1 MRSSVGHVGRIA
13 ARIFPG
19 HVMPPFARILSAAS
33 PSMQTPLLPGTRKF
47 ASMLKFGDGMLNLR
61 TTHITMRGMSSVP
74 SPSGSGAVGSAGRIF
89 DVTGANFPQVVE
101 SRYRNKRRKSAR
113 EIKSERKN
121 ERERDRERERDSF
134 HRFCSCLLLYLLF
147 QTAPHP
153 LSSYATC
160 QRREVSR
167 ITLGSNSRPR

>member
-1 MRSSVGHVGRIA
+1 MMKTSVGHVGRIA

-19 HVMPPFARILSAAS
+19 HAMPPFERILSVAS
-33 PSMQTPLLPGTRKF
+33 PSMQMPLLPGTRKF
-47 ASMLKFGDGMLNLR
+47 ASMLKFGDAMRGMRGLG
-61 TTHITMRGMSSVP
+61 RGMSSVP

-121 ERERDRERERDSF
+121 ERERERERERDSF
-134 HRFCSCLLLYLLF
+134 HRFCSFLLY
-147 QTAPHP
+147 
-153 LSSYATC
+153 TC
-160 QRREVSR
+160 YFKQHHTRYHRMLRARGGRYLE
-167 ITLGSNSRPR
+167 